1 MRWAL
6 KVKKLKP
13 KEMNKEA
20 KIVILGVVTVLASV
34 LAWYSL
40 STVFNLEW
48 SSGSMPILQL
58 LVRLI
63 FPVVAF
69 CLYLALIS
77 ITATVVH
84 REMVQLPIWIL
95 SSFPLLFFFPFSP
108 WLLVISLL
116 QILIFVYYAHR
127 IRTEVKARIKFSLL
141 KTMRWGL
148 GGVIVAIIL
157 SISLLYYFTTT
168 NQERDSGR
176 EAIDSLII
184 STTNIANEIIP
195 TQIKGYDPD
204 KTLDQFIFEIS
215 AGVVEDISGQLNEEL
230 EDSFDN
236 PKVEEGTAL
245 IEELRSKVES
255 GEVNIDLLPPE
266 IRDNLYSDTLLTED
280 LVSSDIVQNVF
291 QAQIADARDEFL
303 KSMDIEAE
311 GTDTISSV
319 IAKIIRK
326 YAFQFL
332 GPYEDFITPLLAL
345 SLFFALNI
353 FSFVFH
359 ALINMLASSLFAI
372 LQVSKFV
379 KINEE
384 KKDVQIVTLE

>member
-1 MRWAL
+1 M
-6 KVKKLKP
+6 KK
-13 KEMNKEA
+13 ET

-48 SSGSMPILQL
+48 SSGSIPL
-58 LVRLI
+58 LNLLIRLI
-63 FPVVAF
+63 FPVIAF
-69 CLYLALIS
+69 CFYLALVS
-77 ITATVVH
+77 ITATIIH
-84 REMVQLPIWIL
+84 KELIQLPIWTL
-95 SSFPLLFFFPFSP
+95 SSAPVLIFFPFSP
-108 WLLVISLL
+108 WLLIISLL

-127 IRTEVKARIKFSLL
+127 IHNEVNARIKFSLH

-148 GGVIVAIIL
+148 GGVIIAMAL

-168 NQERDSGR
+168 ATERDTGR

-195 TQIKGYDPD
+195 SQLEGYDPD

-215 AGVVEDISGQLNEEL
+215 AGVVEDISGQLNEQL

-245 IEELRSKVES
+245 IEELRSKVDS
-255 GEVNIDLLPPE
+255 GLVDINTLPPE
-266 IRDNLYSDTLLTED
+266 IRNNLYSDTLMVED
-280 LVSSDIVQNVF
+280 LVSSDVVQNIF
-291 QAQIADARDEFL
+291 QSQIAEARNEFL
-303 KSMDIEAE
+303 KSMDIDAK
-311 GTDTISSV
+311 GTDTISEV
-319 IAKIIRK
+319 ITKIIRK

-345 SLFFALNI
+345 SLFFVLNI

-359 ALINMLASSLFAI
+359 ALVNALASSLFAL

-379 KINEE
+379 HIREE
-384 KKDVQIVTLE
+384 KQNVQHVTLEK

>member
-1 MRWAL
+1 M
-6 KVKKLKP
+6 KK
-13 KEMNKEA
+13 ET
-20 KIVILGVVTVLASV
+20 KIVILGVITVLSSV
-34 LAWYSL
+34 LAWFAL

-48 SSGSMPILQL
+48 SAGTLPLVQL
-58 LVRLI
+58 LIRLI
-63 FPVVAF
+63 FPVLAF
-69 CLYLALIS
+69 CLYLALVS

-84 REMVQLPIWIL
+84 KELIQLPIWTL
-95 SSFPLLFFFPFSP
+95 SSLAVLIFFPFSS
-108 WLLVISLL
+108 WLLIISLL

-127 IRTEVKARIKFSLL
+127 IRTEVKARIKFSLN

-148 GGVIVAIIL
+148 SGVIVATAL

-168 NQERDSGR
+168 AQERNTGR

-230 EDSFDN
+230 EESFDN
-236 PKVEEGTAL
+236 PKVEDGMAL
-245 IEELRSKVES
+245 IEDLRNKVET
-255 GEVNIDLLPPE
+255 GEVDINMLPLE
-266 IRDNLYSDTLLTED
+266 IRDNLYSDTLSTED
-280 LVSSDIVQNVF
+280 LVSSTVVQSIF
-291 QAQIADARDEFL
+291 QSQIAQARDEFL
-303 KSMDIEAE
+303 KNIDIDAK
-311 GTDTISSV
+311 GTDTISEV

-359 ALINMLASSLFAI
+359 ALINTFASSLFAI
-372 LQVSKFV
+372 LHASKFV
-379 KINEE
+379 RIREE
-384 KKDVQIVTLE
+384 KKEVEHVTLGE